1 MFSLPLKAKALVA
14 QLCLTLHDPLDCSP
28 PGSSVHGILQARR
41 LGRVAISFSRRSS
54 QPRDQTRVSCIGGR
68 FFTIWAPRESPD
80 FRATPAAVLREDG
93 RRQGQTRE
101 GPLGSNCNSLRWD
114 GSGLDE
120 SGSRRE
126 QRRLDSDALLK
137 AEPS

>member
-1 MFSLPLKAKALVA
+1 MVSLPLKAKALVT
-14 QLCLTLHDPLDCSP
+14 QLCLTLCDPMDCSP

-54 QPRDQTRVSCIGGR
+54 QPRDQTRASCIGGR
-68 FFTIWAPRESPD
+68 FFTIWAPRGSPH
-80 FRATPAAVLREDG
+80 FRVTPAAVLRGDG
-93 RRQGQTRE
+93 RRQGQTWE
-101 GPLGSNCNSLRWD
+101 DPLGSNCNSLRWD

-120 SGSRRE
+120 SCSRRE